1 MNNFGMIV
9 KSPGRQATRME
20 QILLSPLVIENIG
33 SGDRAIIH
41 HITTNTAY
49 KLQLEV
55 ELYSK
60 GNVSFHRVTL

>member
-1 MNNFGMIV
+1 MNNFGMVV

-20 QILLSPLVIENIG
+20 QILLSPVVIEKLG
-33 SGDRAIIH
+33 FGDRVIIH

-55 ELYSK
+55 EVYS
-60 GNVSFHRVTL
+60 NSSVTFHRIHV